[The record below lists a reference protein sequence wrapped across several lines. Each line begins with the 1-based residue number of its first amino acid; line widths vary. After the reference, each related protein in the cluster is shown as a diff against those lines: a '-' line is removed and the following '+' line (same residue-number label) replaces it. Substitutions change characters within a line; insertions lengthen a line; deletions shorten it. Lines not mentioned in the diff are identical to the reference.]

1 MGESGRRKHYKGGE
15 TMFLNQIRGKT
26 EIQNVR
32 NLKVVVGKSASLITF
47 EIYRGNESV
56 VQ

>member
-1 MGESGRRKHYKGGE
+1 
-15 TMFLNQIRGKT
+15 MFLNQIRGKT

-32 NLKVVVGKSASLITF
+32 NLKVVVGKTATLITI